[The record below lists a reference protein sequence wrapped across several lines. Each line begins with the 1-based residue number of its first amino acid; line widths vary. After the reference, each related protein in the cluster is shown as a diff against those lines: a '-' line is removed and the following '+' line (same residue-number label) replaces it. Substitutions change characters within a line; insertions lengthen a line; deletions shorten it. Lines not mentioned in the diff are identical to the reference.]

1 MSERM
6 VTVNIRNISECLSY
20 IGHNHNIDYTVCR
33 FEKNT
38 SKISKKNNASEETNR
53 TSKERKKED

>member
-6 VTVNIRNISECLSY
+6 VTINIRNISEYFSD
-20 IGHNHNIDYTVCR
+20 IRHNHNSDYTICC

-38 SKISKKNNASEETNR
+38 SKISKKNNASKETNK
-53 TSKERKKED
+53 TSKGRKKED